1 MSNLAALNRNSE
13 FSLEQGSVAPL
24 LNAADYEAL
33 YQAARALPQW
43 SERTLKT
50 VSECLLQWTADGLA
64 RPGNADNL
72 RELVRLLQRLQ
83 VHKKPEATPALD
95 VAGTYRVWDSLVTL
109 IVIRLSALD
118 AQQDTSIETRTHVRP
133 LRRAVESLSEPKRA
147 SEIRAELRLSA
158 PRMSQLLALVEEAG
172 FITRTLEGREQW
184 VMPTDRWKLPAPKL
198 QPSSKT
204 AAPAGRFAPG
214 ARGESLLVR
223 VAA

>member
-1 MSNLAALNRNSE
+1 MSNLTALNRNSE

-109 IVIRLSALD
+109 IVI
-118 AQQDTSIETRTHVRP
+118 TSPRWTHNRTHP
-133 LRRAVESLSEPKRA
+133 SKRA
-147 SEIRAELRLSA
+147 PTCVHFGAQWNRLASQSVPA
-158 PRMSQLLALVEEAG
+158 KFAQNCASPPRV
-172 FITRTLEGREQW
+172 
-184 VMPTDRWKLPAPKL
+184 
-198 QPSSKT
+198 
-204 AAPAGRFAPG
+204 
-214 ARGESLLVR
+214 
-223 VAA
+223 